1 MTNSLDPVPSPVPV
15 SQTGKWTW
23 KHTGGLL
30 GITSFSVWM
39 AIRGPFGV
47 YTSWLVVMASM
58 LLFTLIAGQGI
69 KGMWRGAFIDERN
82 RISLSR
88 FQMLAW
94 TIVILS
100 GLATLIVARVGANP
114 ADAMQVKVDSNLWF
128 LMGISATSLVGAP
141 MIKSNKAASTLEK
154 SQADV
159 LLAAQGAELEKLKI
173 QGQMVSHKSVHE
185 ASWSDLFTGEE
196 VANFTFLDLG
206 KIQMFFFTVLL
217 VLAYGI
223 SFGAMLA
230 ASTSA
235 TTLPDALPS
244 VSQGMVALLGIS
256 HGGYLINKAVPVP
269 TAGS

>member
-1 MTNSLDPVPSPVPV
+1 MTNSLDPEPSAMPTD
-15 SQTGKWTW
+15 QTGEWTW

-30 GITSFSVWM
+30 GITGFSTWM

-100 GLATLIVARVGANP
+100 GLATLIIARVAADP
-114 ADAMQVKVDSNLWF
+114 ATAMQVKVDSHLWY

-141 MIKSNKAASTLEK
+141 MIKNNKAASSMEK
-154 SQADV
+154 DKAEG
-159 LLAAQGAELEKLKI
+159 LLAAQGAKPEKLKT
-173 QGQMVSHKSVHE
+173 QGQMVSHRSVQE

-223 SFGAMLA
+223 SFGALIS

-235 TTLPDALPS
+235 ATLPDALPS

-256 HGGYLINKAVPVP
+256 HGGYLINKAVPIP
-269 TAGS
+269 TNEN